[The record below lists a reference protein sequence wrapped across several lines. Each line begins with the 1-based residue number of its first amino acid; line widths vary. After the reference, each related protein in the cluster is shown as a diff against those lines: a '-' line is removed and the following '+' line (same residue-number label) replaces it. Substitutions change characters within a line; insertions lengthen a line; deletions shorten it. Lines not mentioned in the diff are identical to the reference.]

1 MKNKKYGLNKKRKN
15 ENEIEGLL
23 EHIKELSKYSYEL
36 EKDREDSLL
45 QQSGRMLEAFS
56 VYTATMGILLSVIL
70 EYMPFLPKKFIFT
83 ATGIIGLFLIIS
95 LILAIL
101 AQWRYKYA
109 TLPLP
114 KEIYNHIH
122 DNYKPFLNN
131 INQIKHYNEL
141 LNGVQ
146 ESKKKNND
154 FRVELIKWSMIFFF
168 FGVIAFIVSVIVAM
182 NIIIFK

>member
-1 MKNKKYGLNKKRKN
+1 MKNKKYEFNKKSSAK
-15 ENEIEGLL
+15 EIENLL

-56 VYTATMGILLSVIL
+56 VYTAAMGILLSVIL
-70 EYMPFLPKKFIFT
+70 EYIPSLPKKFIFV

-101 AQWRYKYA
+101 AQWRYKYV

-114 KEIYNHIH
+114 KEIYKHVH

-141 LNGVQ
+141 LNEVQ

-168 FGVIAFIVSVIVAM
+168 FGIIDFIISMIVAI
-182 NIIIFK
+182 NIITFK

>member
-1 MKNKKYGLNKKRKN
+1 MKNKKYKFNKKQDN
-15 ENEIEGLL
+15 ENEIESLL
-23 EHIKELSKYSYEL
+23 KHIKELSKYSYDL

-70 EYMPFLPKKFIFT
+70 EYIPSLPKKFIFA
-83 ATGIIGLFLIIS
+83 ATGIISLLLIVS
-95 LILAIL
+95 LVLAIL
-101 AQWRYKYA
+101 AQWRYKYV

-114 KEIYNHIH
+114 KEIYKHVH

-141 LNGVQ
+141 LNEVQ
-146 ESKKKNND
+146 ESKKKNNN

-168 FGVIAFIVSVIVAM
+168 FGIIAFIVSAIVAM

>member
-1 MKNKKYGLNKKRKN
+1 MKNKKHKVYKKQNDTK
-15 ENEIEGLL
+15 EIENLL
-23 EHIKELSKYSYEL
+23 EHIEELSKYSYEL

-56 VYTATMGILLSVIL
+56 VYTAAMGILLSVVLQYI
-70 EYMPFLPKKFIFT
+70 PVLPKKFIFI
-83 ATGIIGLFLIIS
+83 ATGIIGLFLTIS
-95 LILAIL
+95 LILTIL
-101 AQWRYKYA
+101 AQWRYKYV

-114 KEIYNHIH
+114 KEIYKHVH

-131 INQIKHYNEL
+131 INQSKHYNEL
-141 LNGVQ
+141 LNEVQ

-154 FRVELIKWSMIFFF
+154 FRVKLIKGSMTFFF
-168 FGVIAFIVSVIVAM
+168 FGIIAFIISTIVAI